1 MTSEFLPT
9 IKKMTVVPVA
19 GYDSF
24 LLNLSGG
31 HEPVFIRN
39 LVVLEDNAGH
49 TGVGETPGSEAIRQ
63 TLERCIE
70 LVVGRRVG
78 EMNEVLQTIE
88 RHFGALDAGGR
99 GVHTFDQRTTIHV
112 QTAVEAA
119 FLDLL
124 GQALGVPVARLLG
137 EGQQR
142 DRVDVL
148 GYLFFVGDYRKTAL
162 EYHVGESL
170 RDSHESKDAGH
181 LKDCS
186 RLESHP
192 RLGETRPHD
201 DWQHVRVEE
210 ALDPD
215 AILKQARA
223 AQERFGFKMFKLKG
237 GVLEGPAECDCIRA
251 LAEAFPGAGVTI
263 DPNGCWSLANAI
275 EWLTPLKP
283 VLTYAEDPCGAE
295 GGRSGCEVLAEF
307 RKATDIPT
315 ATNMV
320 ATDFP
325 GLVEAIRLEAV
336 DVPLA
341 DCHFWTMR
349 GAVRVSE
356 ICQLWGLT
364 WGSHSNNHFDIS
376 LAMMTHVAA
385 AARGNVTHIDTHWI
399 WQVGQ
404 RLTKEPLEIHDGQ
417 IKVPDS
423 PGLGVALDWTQVEAA
438 HDLYKRRGGKKRDDS
453 NAMQYLRPGWRF
465 NAKRPCLA

>member
-1 MTSEFLPT
+1 
-9 IKKMTVVPVA
+9 MTVVPVA

-31 HEPVFIRN
+31 HGPVFIRN

-49 TGVGETPGSEAIRQ
+49 TGVGETPGGEAIRQ
-63 TLERCIE
+63 TLEQCIA
-70 LVVGRRVG
+70 LVVGQRVG
-78 EMNEVLQTIE
+78 EMNDVLQTIE
-88 RHFGALDAGGR
+88 RRFGALDAGGR
-99 GVHTFDQRTTIHV
+99 GVQTFDQRTTIHV

-124 GQALGVPVARLLG
+124 GQALGVPVASLLG

-142 DRVDVL
+142 DRVEVL
-148 GYLFFVGDYRKTAL
+148 GYLFFVGDHRKTKL
-162 EYHVGESL
+162 DYHVGEFL
-170 RDSHESKDAGH
+170 RNSQPSVGDT
-181 LKDCS
+181 
-186 RLESHP
+186 RLRE
-192 RLGETRPHD
+192 
-201 DWQHVRVEE
+201 DWQRVRSEE
-210 ALDPD
+210 ALDPE
-215 AILKQARA
+215 AIVKQARA
-223 AQERFGFKMFKLKG
+223 AQARFGFKMFKLKG

-251 LAEAFPGAGVTI
+251 LAEAFPGTGVTI
-263 DPNGCWSLANAI
+263 DPNGCWSLEDAI

-295 GGRSGCEVLAEF
+295 AGRSGCEALAEF
-307 RKATDIPT
+307 RKATGILT

-364 WGSHSNNHFDIS
+364 WGSHSNNHFDVS

-385 AARGNVTHIDTHWI
+385 AACGNVTPIDTHWI

-417 IKVPDS
+417 IKVPDT

-438 HDLYKRRGGKKRDDS
+438 HDLYKRRGGEKRDDS
-453 NAMQYLRPGWRF
+453 IAMQYLRPGWRF
-465 NAKRPCLA
+465 DAKRPCLA